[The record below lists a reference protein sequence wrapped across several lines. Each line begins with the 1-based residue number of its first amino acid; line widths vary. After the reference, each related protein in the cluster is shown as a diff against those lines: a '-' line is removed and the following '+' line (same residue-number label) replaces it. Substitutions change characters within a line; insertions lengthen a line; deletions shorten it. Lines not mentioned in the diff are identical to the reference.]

1 MKSLI
6 LAAFLFLSTNA
17 IASNHVWWL
26 FATNTTTGNY
36 MAFKHDLYT
45 TSENNKYSCLAQLKE
60 LYEVLKESSLD
71 DTYAL
76 KCTQR
81 ASE

>member
-17 IASNHVWWL
+17 IASNHVWW
-26 FATNTTTGNY
+26 FVATDPTTGSY
-36 MAFKHDLYT
+36 MAWRHDLYT

-60 LYEVLKESSLD
+60 AYEVLKEAGLD

-81 ASE
+81 APE